1 MLLWILLL
9 WIVLFVSYICASR
22 YNHKQHDFKTFF
34 DSYKLIHGNKNGEL
48 AEQIVLY
55 RHIEP
60 TDQVLE
66 FGPNIGRSSIIINS
80 RLKNKDKHVVVE
92 ADPSIVSKLQENRD
106 ANGQSFRIFSG
117 AISDTPL
124 YRKAWKT
131 GPDKNLGE
139 EVNTLTLRS
148 FLKKY
153 SDVRFNTIVA
163 DCENCLIPFLQK
175 NESFLK
181 DIQKVIIEHDFETV
195 RDLDF
200 FMQKMRQNGLVKV
213 EEYLKSDAHAPG
225 LGWNGGVNGD
235 PTFVSVWKK
244 N

>member
-1 MLLWILLL
+1 MKSITWILLFT
-9 WIVLFVSYICASR
+9 VLLVFMRTRKIKRNFES
-22 YNHKQHDFKTFF
+22 FF
-34 DSYKLIHGNKNGEL
+34 DSYKLIHGNKNHEL

-60 TDQVLE
+60 NDQVLE
-66 FGPNIGRSSIIINS
+66 FGPNVGRSSIIINS

-92 ADPSIVSKLQENRD
+92 ADPTVVPKLRENRD
-106 ANGQSFRIFSG
+106 ANGQRFRIFPG

-124 YRKAWKT
+124 YRRGWKT

-139 EVNTLTLRS
+139 EVNTLTLSS
-148 FLKKY
+148 FLQKY

-163 DCENCLIPFLQK
+163 DCENCLIPLLKK
-175 NESFLK
+175 NDSFLK
-181 DIQKVIIEHDFETV
+181 NIRKVIIEHDFETV
-195 RDLDF
+195 RDLDY

-213 EEYLKSDAHAPG
+213 EEFLKSDTHGPG
-225 LGWNGGVNGD
+225 LDWVDGVKGD

-244 N
+244 KKLY